1 VSFERPRLGAITRA
15 AKKDET
21 AGAPRPPRPAIPAT
35 LASAPPKPYI
45 KSKEARRPG
54 NQPCGEPKEAWPKA
68 MSDLTSQNEGYGST
82 ARKGCPFHDI
92 RERLRR
98 VGLRPTRQR
107 VSLGWV
113 LFARGD
119 RHISAEMLYEEAMK
133 ERIPVSLAT
142 IYNTLHQF
150 TQAGLLRELAIDGAK
165 TFFDTD
171 SSEHHHFVVD
181 GENTV
186 IDIPAEAVDVAALPE
201 PPEGYEISRV
211 DVVVRLRK
219 IGN

>member
-1 VSFERPRLGAITRA
+1 
-15 AKKDET
+15 
-21 AGAPRPPRPAIPAT
+21 
-35 LASAPPKPYI
+35 
-45 KSKEARRPG
+45 
-54 NQPCGEPKEAWPKA
+54 
-68 MSDLTSQNEGYGST
+68 MSDLTSQDEGYGST

-186 IDIPAEAVDVAALPE
+186 IDIAANAVDVAALPA

>member
-1 VSFERPRLGAITRA
+1 
-15 AKKDET
+15 
-21 AGAPRPPRPAIPAT
+21 
-35 LASAPPKPYI
+35 
-45 KSKEARRPG
+45 
-54 NQPCGEPKEAWPKA
+54 
-68 MSDLTSQNEGYGST
+68 MSDLVSQDEGYGST
-82 ARKGCPFHDI
+82 ARHGCPFHDI
-92 RERLRR
+92 RQRLRR

-165 TFFDTD
+165 TYFDTD
-171 SSEHHHFVVD
+171 NSEHHHFVVD

-186 IDIPAEAVDVAALPE
+186 IDIPASAVDVAALPE

-219 IGN
+219 IAD